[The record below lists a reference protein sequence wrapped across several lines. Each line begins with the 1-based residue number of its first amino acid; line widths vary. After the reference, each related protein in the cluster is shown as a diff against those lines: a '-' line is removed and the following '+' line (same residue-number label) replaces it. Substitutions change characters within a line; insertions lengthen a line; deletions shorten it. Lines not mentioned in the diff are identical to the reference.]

1 VIFRLLCYR
10 TLLPGQSSRKL
21 RISPLHHLLEVLQN
35 FHGSCARCI
44 PLRQVIL
51 YGKSKFD
58 LWILSD
64 EDSEFPTS
72 KSSQLSETASSASE
86 DSHAEPDGTF
96 ASQFSR
102 Y

>member
-1 VIFRLLCYR
+1 M
-10 TLLPGQSSRKL
+10 
-21 RISPLHHLLEVLQN
+21 
-35 FHGSCARCI
+35 AR
-44 PLRQVIL
+44 
-51 YGKSKFD
+51 KFD

-96 ASQFSR
+96 ASHTIECKIMFTNIQHITTFYTCST
-102 Y
+102 